1 MSHHLSVEDLTILL
15 VEPSNT
21 QRKIIVQR
29 LQEAGIRKV
38 DAVATGSDALA
49 AMEIH
54 VPDLVI
60 SSMYFGDM
68 DGSLLIQEIRE
79 NPRLEDIPFMLI
91 TSERH
96 PHNLES
102 IRQAGVLAIL
112 SKPFRSEDLKRAL
125 YATVDFV
132 DPTPLELEH
141 VDVEDLAVLVVDD
154 SLLSRRYLCQVLANS
169 GIERITEAA
178 NGLEA
183 ADILGTH
190 NFDLV
195 VTDYNMPEMD
205 GQALV
210 EFIRQES
217 SQPDLPVLMVTGE
230 QDHARLASVRQAGV
244 SALCDKP
251 FDLTN
256 LRHVVERLLTE

>member
-1 MSHHLSVEDLTILL
+1 MNAQISVEDLTITL
-15 VEPSNT
+15 VEPSTT

-38 DAVATGSDALA
+38 DPFETGHEALE
-49 AMEIH
+49 AMERN

-68 DGSLLIQEIRE
+68 DGSFLIREIRE
-79 NPRLEDIPFMLI
+79 NPKLADIPFMLI

-112 SKPFRSEDLKRAL
+112 PKPFQSDDLRRAL

-132 DPTPLELEH
+132 EPTPLELDH
-141 VDVEDLAVLVVDD
+141 IDIEDLAVLIVDD
-154 SLLSRRYLCQVLANS
+154 SALSRRYLRQVLSNA
-169 GIERITEAA
+169 GVEQITEAT

-183 ADILGTH
+183 VEALGARS
-190 NFDLV
+190 FDLV

-210 EFIRQES
+210 EFIRNDS
-217 SQPDLPVLMVTGE
+217 DQPHLPVLMVTGE
-230 QDHARLASVRQAGV
+230 QDSARLASVRQAGI

-256 LRHVVERLLTE
+256 LRHVVTRILTE